1 MVALLRFLISHL
13 REPLFPQGKKTKPR
27 NPHITGR
34 ITQLSQYQQR
44 ESLCCVGDKCLQ
56 GSLPSKMG
64 CLITVLGGS

>member
-1 MVALLRFLISHL
+1 MVALLRFLVSHL

-44 ESLCCVGDKCLQ
+44 ESLCCVGDNVYRDHFPLKW
-56 GSLPSKMG
+56 GA
-64 CLITVLGGS
+64 